1 MTLTKARVN
10 ADELLV
16 KLVSIIKVVVCKG
29 DTEEDS
35 SLLGKGKQQR

>member
-16 KLVSIIKVVVCKG
+16 KLESIIKVVVCKG
-29 DTEEDS
+29 DAEEDIH
-35 SLLGKGKQQR
+35 